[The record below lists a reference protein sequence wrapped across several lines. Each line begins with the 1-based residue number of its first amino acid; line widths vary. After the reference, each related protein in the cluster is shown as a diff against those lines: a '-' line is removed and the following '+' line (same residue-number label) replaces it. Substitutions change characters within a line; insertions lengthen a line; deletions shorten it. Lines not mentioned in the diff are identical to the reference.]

1 MSSAPKLGRLRA
13 EDITNRLSEMIAVL
27 EALQQAEFLCDVPEK
42 TGARARH
49 ELGSSLL
56 NLLARQ
62 LRELRAEVADPRIGL
77 PADELA
83 GAQQGP

>member
-1 MSSAPKLGRLRA
+1 MSSAPKSGQLRA

-27 EALQQAEFLCDVPEK
+27 EALQQAEFLSDVPEK
-42 TGARARH
+42 DGARARH

-62 LRELRAEVADPRIGL
+62 LRELRAVVADPRIGV
-77 PADELA
+77 PADELTESA
-83 GAQQGP
+83 RRI